1 MGLATF
7 FKRKSAQ
14 PREPSVALINMRSA
28 VDRLLAAVEFV
39 ETAVEAGETARLS
52 CIGMTIRD
60 APAIGTAHRHAA
72 LDITVAMFGLSAAVQ
87 ALDATSK
94 DRPRPDEREAAK
106 ALLNRVSAIRSRMAE
121 VISRASAIQ

>member
-1 MGLATF
+1 MMLLDRLRRRPIG
-7 FKRKSAQ
+7 
-14 PREPSVALINMRSA
+14 PSPALIAMRSA

-52 CIGMTIRD
+52 CLGMTIRD
-60 APAIGTAHRHAA
+60 APAISMAHRSAA
-72 LDITVAMFGLSAAVQ
+72 IDIQVAMFGLSAAVQ